1 MHIFSKEAE
10 GENCMEIKIP
20 RRLEEKMGEDLGPEC
35 KNVFKKFE
43 KFATSE
49 MYFFPEYTDHS
60 YRHIHYVLETANNL
74 IPNETLN
81 ILTKNDAFILCLG
94 ILFHDLG
101 MHITLKALKAMYE
114 INPTDTILKKDFVS
128 LWKEYIEKNKISND
142 ISDLAKVDESITESH
157 RNDFANFIRRYH
169 PMIANIIAVKGFP
182 LFDDEGKAAV
192 ESYKEKSKEYFYK
205 LSGILARSHGENL
218 RVMVDYL
225 QEHYG
230 MMWKTP
236 YDCHIVY
243 LMCVVRIADYL
254 HITDDRINPYR
265 LNLLEFHSDKSK
277 TEYLKH
283 KCVEYSQRI
292 YGNPEIIYIE
302 AVPTNCRIFIELI
315 DLLKCIQFELD
326 SSWAVLGEVYD
337 VSQLKLS
344 IRRITSNIL
353 EEEWQK
359 KSEFVADKLKFHF
372 DTRLID
378 LLIEPLYGKSASY
391 GIRELIQN
399 ATDACKTRMAIYGER
414 DYKPEVKISIIER
427 DKKRYLKIEDN
438 GIGMSLDIIKSHF
451 LNIGSQF
458 RGSSE
463 WDKLKKEEQGK
474 LEVTEKNGKFGIGIL
489 SSYLLGDNLKVV
501 TCNYVESIKY
511 EFETKKDT
519 MLIEIRKS
527 VGEKSDYGTKIEIEL
542 KDNIGV
548 DKLVIEE
555 WYVNKDIPL
564 KLEIRDRKVKKMEL
578 IDLEEN
584 SNEII
589 EDSENR
595 KGKKWEVLELDRG
608 INMEAY
614 WTYKYLIPPMY
625 LEGKNENTMIK
636 YTPNLICNGI
646 VIPKNYDDKNKSSIV
661 RRWPTIYVIDKNGE
675 LDLNLSRDE
684 LNGRLPF
691 ADKLET
697 DLLDNFMKQYRN
709 YSKNNDSFS
718 KENIKTSQFNITNYY
733 DQKLIFGKQGYTL
746 FNYFFLRKL
755 QEQNNDIKIARI
767 WTKENMPFTV
777 NKMLDENFYYVFEG
791 VGSHPYLK
799 PQIKNYCTD
808 TPFARANI
816 YMKDK
821 DIQIYENQKSN
832 LYKLSRQ
839 FYTENAIHKFKEDN
853 DFCKQIIKLDIDQET
868 ISLIIVYSLNDLD
881 SWYGEYKIFENYY
894 SNGEDILETYE

>member
-1 MHIFSKEAE
+1 
-10 GENCMEIKIP
+10 MEIKIP
-20 RRLEEKMGEDLGPEC
+20 RRLEEKMGEDLGSEC
-35 KNVFKKFE
+35 KNVFIKYE

-60 YRHIHYVLETANNL
+60 YRHIQYVLETANNL
-74 IPNETLN
+74 MPNETLD
-81 ILTKNDAFILCLG
+81 ILTKNDVFILCLS

-101 MHITLKALKAMYE
+101 MHITLKALKAMYQ

-142 ISDLAKVDESITESH
+142 LSDLVKVDESIVDLH
-157 RNDFANFIRRYH
+157 RNNFANFIREYH

-182 LFDDEGKAAV
+182 LFDDEGKASV

-205 LSGILARSHGENL
+205 LSGIVARSHGEDL

-236 YDCHIVY
+236 YDCHVVY
-243 LMCVVRIADYL
+243 LMCIVRIADYL

-277 TEYLKH
+277 AEHLKH
-283 KCVEYSQRI
+283 QSVEYSQRI

-302 AVPTNCRIFIELI
+302 AVPNNCRIFIELI

-344 IRRITSNIL
+344 IRRVTSNIL

-359 KSEFVADKLKFHF
+359 KSEFVTDKLKFHF

-399 ATDACKTRMAIYGER
+399 ATDACKTRMAIYNES
-414 DYKPEVKISIIER
+414 DYKPEVKISITEK
-427 DKKRYLKIEDN
+427 DKKRYLKIDDN
-438 GIGMSLDIIKSHF
+438 GIGMSLDIIRNHF

-458 RGSSE
+458 KGSNE
-463 WDKLKKEEQGK
+463 WDKLKRNEQDKGK
-474 LEVTEKNGKFGIGIL
+474 LTEKNGKFGIGIL
-489 SSYLLGDNLKVV
+489 SSYLLGNNLKVI
-501 TCNYVESIKY
+501 TCNCGEKIKY

-519 MLIEIRKS
+519 MLIEIKKTEGKER
-527 VGEKSDYGTKIEIEL
+527 DCGTKIEIEL
-542 KDNIGV
+542 KDDINV

-564 KLEIRDRKVKKMEL
+564 KIEIENRNSKKQEF
-578 IDLEEN
+578 IDL
-584 SNEII
+584 I
-589 EDSENR
+589 EDSDEITENAENGT
-595 KGKKWEVLELDRG
+595 GKKWQKLELDKN
-608 INMEAY
+608 INIEIY
-614 WTYKYLIPPMY
+614 WTYKYLLPAMH
-625 LEGKNENTMIK
+625 LEGKNEGTIIR
-636 YTPNLICNGI
+636 YTPNLVCNGI
-646 VIPKNYDDKNKSSIV
+646 VIPKNYDGKNKSSIV
-661 RRWPTIYVIDKNGE
+661 KKWPTVYVIDKNGE
-675 LDLNLSRDE
+675 LELNLSRDE

-691 ADKLET
+691 SDKLET
-697 DLLDNFMKQYRN
+697 TLLDNFMKQYRN
-709 YSKNNDSFS
+709 YSKNNSGFS
-718 KENIKTSQFNITNYY
+718 KEKIITSQFNITNYY
-733 DQKLIFGKQGYTL
+733 NQKLIFGKQGYTL
-746 FNYFFLRKL
+746 FNYFFFKRL
-755 QEQNNDIKIARI
+755 QEQNGNIKIVRI
-767 WTKENMPFTV
+767 WTKENMLFTV
-777 NKMLDENFYYVFEG
+777 NRMLDENFYYVFEG
-791 VGSHPYLK
+791 AGSHPYLK

-808 TPFARANI
+808 TPFKRANI

-821 DIQIYENQKSN
+821 DIQIYAYQKSN
-832 LYKLSRQ
+832 LYKLSRK
-839 FYTENAIHKFKEDN
+839 FCTENKIHKFEEYN

-881 SWYGEYKIFENYY
+881 LWQDEYKIFENYY
-894 SNGEDILETYE
+894 SNGEDILEIYE